1 MDNYK
6 KTTTLVCIQHKDL
19 NVFVIVECEF
29 DYNSL
34 DSMYVIGP
42 YDDMESATKDFIR
55 LHESK
60 NNYINYYIHEVNK
73 MYGV

>member
-1 MDNYK
+1 M
-6 KTTTLVCIQHKDL
+6 
-19 NVFVIVECEF
+19 FVIVECEF

-34 DSMYVIGP
+34 DNMSVIGP

-60 NNYINYYIHEVNK
+60 KDYIKYYIHEVIK
-73 MYGV
+73 IGV

>member
-1 MDNYK
+1 M
-6 KTTTLVCIQHKDL
+6 
-19 NVFVIVECEF
+19 FVIVECEF

-34 DSMYVIGP
+34 DSMSVIGP
-42 YDDMESATKDFIR
+42 YDDIESATKDFIR

-60 NNYINYYIHEVNK
+60 KNYINYYIHEVNK